1 MYRLLALSLT
11 VALPAL
17 AQLAPCADDAATRRI
32 VPLHSVAV
40 DVQQVPDD
48 VALAARNGW
57 RAHTYGDRRV
67 PEGWA
72 LSALVAARVFR
83 LPKQTFYLIRVKDEQ
98 SLFSRA
104 CPLMRCSPDVWLRS
118 EDTILVDRARP
129 PRGRS
134 DDEFYV
140 HYATDPTRAVTLLA
154 PDPFSEE
161 YRLSVRCTLVLQEKT
176 R

>member
-98 SLFSRA
+98 SLF
-104 CPLMRCSPDVWLRS
+104 
-118 EDTILVDRARP
+118 ILVDRARP